1 MIRDH
6 KKGNTMFKAISHQIT
21 MVALTTF
28 LFLIPKNAHASTLP
42 SGLGM
47 LKSAFLKV
55 LGFLRPTT
63 FEGLVGPPWTG
74 YVLVALA
81 LSAGFY
87 TAWKIPKGEEKDMLG
102 LFGGLMLAIIAVTV
116 IIGTPI
122 ALVRGGWGSL
132 TGDRDTGMKGL
143 KMAVVGVLAVV
154 IGWKIKGTLLKIV
167 EWIGKLAGG
176 SWKGI
181 MDSAGNGS
189 NTALRVLGGFFFTG
203 ILNSHWLSTEKY
215 SWISSWLCLAG
226 PVLVHIPDLWRLAF
240 GDKDPRCHVGIQ
252 KQRGSELLT
261 DRHGNPSLRKCGK
274 KIVDG
279 VCEGCGTPETYVH
292 SCGQK
297 VSTRKA
303 KCHHCKERLVLNSS
317 GDTGSGPTSPPTL
330 TLVDDTN
337 SAHPSQQGQP
347 STTAATTGTT
357 KQAKKEA
364 PGLGKMPCPTCT
376 ALKTPGAPC
385 KLCDKVA
392 GNYFR

>member
-1 MIRDH
+1 
-6 KKGNTMFKAISHQIT
+6 MFKAISHQIT
-21 MVALTTF
+21 MVALATF
-28 LFLIPKNAHASTLP
+28 VFFIPKNAHASTLP

-74 YVLVALA
+74 YVLVAFA

-87 TAWKIPKGEEKDMLG
+87 TAWKLPKGEEKDMLG
-102 LFGGLMLAIIAVTV
+102 LFGAFMLAIIAVTV

-122 ALVRGGWGSL
+122 AFVRGNWDSL
-132 TGDRDTGMKGL
+132 TRDEDAGMMGL
-143 KMAVVGVLAVV
+143 KTFLVGVLVVV
-154 IGWKIKGTLLKIV
+154 IGWKIKGSLLKIV
-167 EWIGKLAGG
+167 GVIWNLAGG

-181 MDSAGNGS
+181 MGAAGNGS
-189 NTALRVLGGFFFTG
+189 NTALRVLGALFFTG
-203 ILNSHWLSTEKY
+203 ILNSNWLSSKEHF
-215 SWISSWLCLAG
+215 WISSWLCLAG
-226 PVLVHIPDLWRLAF
+226 PAFVHIPYLWKLGF
-240 GDKDPRCHVGIQ
+240 GDKEPRCHVGIQ

-303 KCHHCKERLVLNSS
+303 KCHHCTERLVLNSS
-317 GDTGSGPTSPPTL
+317 GGTGSGPTSPPTL

-337 SAHPSQQGQP
+337 STHPSQQGQP
-347 STTAATTGTT
+347 STTAATTGAT
-357 KQAKKEA
+357 KQARGKP
-364 PGLGKMPCPTCT
+364 PGLRKMPCYRCNVPK
-376 ALKTPGAPC
+376 APGAPC
-385 KLCDKVA
+385 KYCHKVA
-392 GNYFR
+392 GNYFH